1 MDYIQVNFKLAPNK
15 EYVQDVLSSE
25 LGAVGFESFV
35 PSETGLT
42 AFCPVALFSQAAVEL
57 VLNEF
62 PLDAEISFEQETV
75 VGQNWNEEWE
85 KNYFEPIVI
94 GHDCVI
100 RSSFHKNVP
109 VCKYDIVIDPR
120 MSFGTGHHETTSLM
134 IAAML
139 HMDLQGKSL
148 LDMGCGTA
156 VLAILAAMKG
166 ATPVLGID
174 IDEWAYDNS
183 LENVRLN
190 GYEGIEIKEGGA
202 ELLAGLKF
210 DIVFANINRNILLA
224 DMAAYVSCLSA
235 GGELYMSGFY
245 REDIAIIEA
254 KANEL
259 GMTLISFEE
268 KNNWVAVK
276 TVKA

>member
-1 MDYIQVNFKLAPNK
+1 MDYIQVNFKLTPNE

-35 PSETGLT
+35 PSEAGLT
-42 AFCPVALFSQAAVEL
+42 AFCPVSMFEQSALQAVVDA
-57 VLNEF
+57 F
-62 PLDAEISFEQETV
+62 PLDAAISFELETV

-94 GHDCVI
+94 GNDCVI

-109 VCKYDIVIDPR
+109 ACKYDIVIDPR

-139 HMDLQGKSL
+139 QMDLQGKSL

-166 ATPVLGID
+166 ASPVLGID

-190 GYEGIEIKEGGA
+190 GFESIEIKEGGA
-202 ELLAGLKF
+202 ELLTGLKF

-224 DMAAYVSCLSA
+224 DMHAYVACLPV
-235 GGELYMSGFY
+235 GGQLYMSGFY
-245 REDIAIIEA
+245 REDIPYIEA

-259 GMTLISFEE
+259 GMKLISFEE